1 MSLLTLAA
9 RDDIAPL
16 LPLVAASHAGL
27 GLSTTEDERRAAL
40 EALHDQ
46 DIQAAIWLIGPRR
59 APVGYVAVSFGFSLA
74 RGGREAT
81 IDEIFVRQAVRGRG
95 MGSQAL
101 HLLLPMLREMG
112 VRAVHVTLPHAT
124 PRALALLERAGFAP
138 RRDADQLSR
147 PL

>member
-9 RDDIAPL
+9 REDIPRL
-16 LPLVAASHAGL
+16 LPLIASSHAGQ
-27 GLSTTEDERRAAL
+27 GLSTTEDDRRAAL

-46 DIQAAIWLIGPRR
+46 DIQAAVWLIGPRR

-74 RGGREAT
+74 QGGREAT

-101 HLLLPMLREMG
+101 QVLLPMLREMG
-112 VRAVHVTLPHAT
+112 VRAVHVTLPHAASRPATLLQRVGFT
-124 PRALALLERAGFAP
+124 PRL
-138 RRDADQLSR
+138 DADLLSR
-147 PL
+147 AL

>member
-9 RDDIAPL
+9 RDDFPRL
-16 LPLVAASHAGL
+16 LPLIASSHAGL
-27 GLSTTEDERRAAL
+27 GLSTTEDDHRATL

-74 RGGREAT
+74 RGGRDAT

-101 HLLLPMLREMG
+101 QVLLPMLREMG
-112 VRAVHVTLPHAT
+112 VRAVHLTLPHAA
-124 PRALALLERAGFAP
+124 PRAAAFLERAGFAP
-138 RRDADQLSR
+138 RLDADLLSR
-147 PL
+147 AL